1 MIIRDKT
8 NANFKSI
15 SRVTLNFVLS
25 MTIFLN
31 NNEDLMNIVNDL
43 IDNIVIEEKNKNCI
57 IMDILIPIE
66 LYNDIFCYFNTIQ
79 NVFESI

>member
-1 MIIRDKT
+1 MIMRDKT
-8 NANFKSI
+8 NTNLKSI
-15 SRVTLNFVLS
+15 SRITLNFVLS

-31 NNEDLMNIVNDL
+31 NNEDLMSAVNDL
-43 IDNIVIEEKNKNCI
+43 IESIIIEEKNKNCI

-79 NVFESI
+79 KVFESK